1 MIVCPWK
8 DLKRYASVIP
18 GLEEAIEAT
27 NNLQSFEPATVPLS
41 GSNKIL
47 VQQITTKPWE
57 GQKLEAHRE
66 FLDIQYIVKG
76 KEVVGWAPLDSLTP
90 ADEFNTAKDKGMYA
104 GKNYPMEIEEGYC
117 YVVYPEDA
125 HAPGVYLEGE
135 AQQVTKLVIKLKV

>member
-1 MIVCPWK
+1 MIVCPFK

-18 GLEEAIEAT
+18 GLEEAIEAA
-27 NNLQSFEPATVPLS
+27 NNLTSYEPATVPLS

-57 GQKLEAHRE
+57 GAKLEAHRE
-66 FLDIQYIVKG
+66 FLDIQYIIKG
-76 KEVVGWAPLDSLTP
+76 KEVVGWAPVDTLTP

>member
-18 GLEEAIEAT
+18 GLEEAMEAV
-27 NNLQSFEPATVPLS
+27 NGLQSFEPATVPLS
-41 GSNKIL
+41 GGNKIL

-57 GQKLEAHRE
+57 GAQLEAHRE
-66 FLDIQYIVKG
+66 YLDIQYIVKG
-76 KEVVGWAPLDSLTP
+76 KEVVGWAPLDTLTP
-90 ADEFNTAKDKGMYA
+90 AGEFNTAKDKGMYA
-104 GKNYPMEIEEGYC
+104 GKNYPMEIDEGYC

-135 AQQVTKLVIKLKV
+135 AAQVTKLVIKLKV